1 MNFNPPMCK
10 AGKICIAE
18 VEEVV
23 DINEIPPGQ
32 VNMHP
37 VDLRLVL
44 RLTDYILHFLT
55 PIL

>member
-23 DINEIPPGQ
+23 DIDEIPPGQ
-32 VNMHP
+32 VNMQP
-37 VDLRLVL
+37 INQLL
-44 RLTDYILHFLT
+44 ILKIDGLYT
-55 PIL
+55 